1 MSMFS
6 SPPYT
11 GTEAYILA
19 PFLGIIIHAS
29 KNVQAIIKPFLWF
42 CVKLILLKPDPV
54 LTVL

>member
-1 MSMFS
+1 MFS